1 MTVPT
6 SFRVAVLVNSKSSLD
21 PAFNAAFQ
29 RSITNARPDAQIEL
43 FDPIEAQIYPEPG
56 QFNLIVLT
64 GGGTADATAED
75 VPWVMKMREFLTKTA
90 EENPTQKI
98 VGVCWGHEIIHI
110 AFGGVLGPMDLFE
123 VCGFSKRLLCIS
135 TDVAPKVG
143 VMPVA
148 LNDVGSSFFS
158 KWLPSAEKLN
168 IHEFHEMEVK
178 NPGRGFTAL
187 AESNQITVN
196 AANTILTFQGHPEM
210 DAELST
216 LLLNET
222 KQYSGRDEAEK
233 DATRKRINSP
243 HDGAAVWKRIMHWTE
258 EL

>member
-6 SFRVAVLVNSKSSLD
+6 PFRVAVLVNSKSSLD

-29 RSITNARPDAQIEL
+29 RSIANARPDAQIEL

-123 VCGFSKRLLCIS
+123 VCGFSKRVLCIS

-243 HDGAAVWKRIMHWTE
+243 HDGAAAWKRIMHWTE